1 VRTGDVDNR
10 KWTEVRLKGVAI
22 RRNPRILEEHR
33 VCADFLAAFFINES
47 QAIDIL
53 VSIIESKAMESRY

>member
-1 VRTGDVDNR
+1 MDGSA
-10 KWTEVRLKGVAI
+10 TEGGSHPKKSQ
-22 RRNPRILEEHR
+22 NSEHR

-47 QAIDIL
+47 QAIDLL